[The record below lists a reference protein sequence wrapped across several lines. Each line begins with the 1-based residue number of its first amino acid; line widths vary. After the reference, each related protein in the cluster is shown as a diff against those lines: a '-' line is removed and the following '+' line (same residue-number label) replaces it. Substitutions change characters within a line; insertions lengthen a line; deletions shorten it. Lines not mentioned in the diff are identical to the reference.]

1 MEQTALGLIPW
12 NTQPQVPAQA
22 THTITWNGGS
32 FEIPRF
38 GYLQASEHDF
48 IAEID
53 PTNLGY
59 SLTLE
64 ASVQL
69 QKAIHDFDNW
79 PPMRCYALLTIAYSA
94 SYGHKPRFTPEEI
107 EVLSVHA
114 ALVNAYG
121 ERMKQVEQRVRTRSI
136 AAIMRRV
143 SPSFTDADVS
153 SLPTELRDQI
163 YQFEQQEERDG
174 MGPQRA
180 EEQLTRLEDDLGKL
194 GEVSRSM
201 LIVPTGDASTGNAP
215 GSGPDEQNSA
225 ATTLDASPA
234 GTSSKQSNR
243 APKPKG
249 RASTS
254 KNTP

>member
-79 PPMRCYALLTIAYSA
+79 PPMRCYALLKLLIQHPMGTSL
-94 SYGHKPRFTPEEI
+94 GLR
-107 EVLSVHA
+107 
-114 ALVNAYG
+114 
-121 ERMKQVEQRVRTRSI
+121 QRRLRCCQC
-136 AAIMRRV
+136 MR
-143 SPSFTDADVS
+143 
-153 SLPTELRDQI
+153 LLL
-163 YQFEQQEERDG
+163 
-174 MGPQRA
+174 M
-180 EEQLTRLEDDLGKL
+180 
-194 GEVSRSM
+194 
-201 LIVPTGDASTGNAP
+201 PTGK
-215 GSGPDEQNSA
+215 E
-225 ATTLDASPA
+225 
-234 GTSSKQSNR
+234 
-243 APKPKG
+243 
-249 RASTS
+249 
-254 KNTP
+254 